1 MSSLARIKYLIF
13 SPWEVS
19 EKGPYNKY
27 HSGQF
32 HHTARQLMASFALTE
47 TLQMLVYGMFQ
58 ACASLKPWTYTRRAG
73 DRLERR
79 VLQVPVSTLTPESGL
94 HRREIHPASP

>member
-47 TLQMLVYGMFQ
+47 TLQMPGL
-58 ACASLKPWTYTRRAG
+58 WH
-73 DRLERR
+73 
-79 VLQVPVSTLTPESGL
+79 VSSMCLSQTLDLGGQGTGWRGESS
-94 HRREIHPASP
+94 RCQFPP